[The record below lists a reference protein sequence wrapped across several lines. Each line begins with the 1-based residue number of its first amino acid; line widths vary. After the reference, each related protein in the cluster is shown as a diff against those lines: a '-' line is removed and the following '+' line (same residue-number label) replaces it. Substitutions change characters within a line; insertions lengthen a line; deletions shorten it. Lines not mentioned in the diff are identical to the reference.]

1 MTAFEV
7 VLLLCG
13 IICVAVSF
21 IMGDSQKK
29 STDDKNYDAN
39 LTEEQKE
46 DIRRQVT
53 DIIDEEMQ
61 NASEKTEVSLYKI
74 SNTKILEMNEYADN
88 ILGEINRNHNEAV
101 FLYDMLNDKAKEVK
115 STVKDVNVAKKQVE
129 KIQAEVTSAAANSEE
144 DNAYADRPGDKPQQ
158 KQEPEFRSMTPEI
171 VREIDM
177 PVTSEH
183 DASQENDP
191 YGIVGSDIDDGMD
204 MVSPQ
209 ELMAVSQMI
218 GQDVQQNIHA
228 VSAQDN
234 MFPDNAAHDNAAYD
248 TETHGLNRNDEILSM
263 YESGMDSRQIAKK
276 LNLGI
281 GEVRLVI
288 DLYKSTK

>member
-21 IMGDSQKK
+21 IMGASQKK
-29 STDDKNYDAN
+29 NTDDKDYDAN

-53 DIIDEEMQ
+53 DIIDEEML
-61 NASEKTEVSLYKI
+61 NASEKTEVSLDKI

-115 STVKDVNVAKKQVE
+115 STVKDVNVTKKRVE
-129 KIQAEVTSAAANSEE
+129 KIQAEVTSAAANPED
-144 DNAYADRPGDKPQQ
+144 DNAYADKSGDKSQRRS
-158 KQEPEFRSMTPEI
+158 EHEFRSMTPEI

-177 PVTSEH
+177 PVTSEY
-183 DASQENDP
+183 DDSQENDS
-191 YGIVGSDIDDGMD
+191 YGTGGADINDGMD

-209 ELMAVSQMI
+209 ELMAVSQML
-218 GQDVQQNIHA
+218 GQDMQQNIQT

-234 MFPDNAAHDNAAYD
+234 GMHDNG
-248 TETHGLNRNDEILSM
+248 THGLNRNDEILSM
-263 YESGMDSRQIAKK
+263 YESGMDSRQIAKE

>member
-1 MTAFEV
+1 MTVFEV

-21 IMGDSQKK
+21 IMGDSKK
-29 STDDKNYDAN
+29 KNTDDKDYDAN

-53 DIIDEEMQ
+53 DIIDEEML
-61 NASEKTEVSLYKI
+61 NASEKTEVSLDKI

-115 STVKDVNVAKKQVE
+115 STVKDVNVTKKQVE
-129 KIQAEVTSAAANSEE
+129 KIQAEVTSAAANPEE
-144 DNAYADRPGDKPQQ
+144 DNAYADKSGDKSQRRS
-158 KQEPEFRSMTPEI
+158 EHEFRSMTPEI

-177 PVTSEH
+177 PVTSEY
-183 DASQENDP
+183 DDSQENDS
-191 YGIVGSDIDDGMD
+191 YGTGGADINDGMD

-209 ELMAVSQMI
+209 ELMAVSQML
-218 GQDVQQNIHA
+218 GQDMQQNTQQNIQT

-234 MFPDNAAHDNAAYD
+234 GMHDNG
-248 TETHGLNRNDEILSM
+248 THGLNRNDEILSM
-263 YESGMDSRQIAKK
+263 YESGMDSRQIAKE

>member
-21 IMGDSQKK
+21 IMGDSKK
-29 STDDKNYDAN
+29 KNTDDKDYDAN

-53 DIIDEEMQ
+53 DIIDEEML
-61 NASEKTEVSLYKI
+61 NASEKTEVSLDKI

-115 STVKDVNVAKKQVE
+115 STVKDVNVTKKQVE
-129 KIQAEVTSAAANSEE
+129 KIQAEVTSAAANPEE
-144 DNAYADRPGDKPQQ
+144 DNAYADKSGDKSQHRS
-158 KQEPEFRSMTPEI
+158 EHEFRSMTPEI

-177 PVTSEH
+177 PVTSEY
-183 DASQENDP
+183 DNSQENDS
-191 YGIVGSDIDDGMD
+191 YGTGGADINDGMD

-209 ELMAVSQMI
+209 ELMAVSQML
-218 GQDVQQNIHA
+218 GQDMQQNIQT

-234 MFPDNAAHDNAAYD
+234 GMHDNG
-248 TETHGLNRNDEILSM
+248 THGLNRNDEILSM
-263 YESGMDSRQIAKK
+263 YESGMDSRQIAKE

>member
-1 MTAFEV
+1 MTTFEV

-21 IMGDSQKK
+21 IMGDSKK
-29 STDDKNYDAN
+29 KNTDDKDYDAN

-53 DIIDEEMQ
+53 DIIDEEML
-61 NASEKTEVSLYKI
+61 NASEKTEVSLDKI

-115 STVKDVNVAKKQVE
+115 STVKDVNVTKKQVE
-129 KIQAEVTSAAANSEE
+129 KIQAEVTSAAANPEE
-144 DNAYADRPGDKPQQ
+144 DNAYADKSGDKSQHRS
-158 KQEPEFRSMTPEI
+158 EHEFRSMTPEI

-177 PVTSEH
+177 PVTSEY
-183 DASQENDP
+183 DDSQENDL
-191 YGIVGSDIDDGMD
+191 YGTGGADINDGMD

-209 ELMAVSQMI
+209 ELMAVSQML
-218 GQDVQQNIHA
+218 GQDIQQNIQQNIQT

-234 MFPDNAAHDNAAYD
+234 GMHDNG
-248 TETHGLNRNDEILSM
+248 THGLNRNDEILSM
-263 YESGMDSRQIAKK
+263 YESGMDSRQIAKE

>member
-21 IMGDSQKK
+21 IMGDSKK
-29 STDDKNYDAN
+29 KNTDDKDYDAN

-53 DIIDEEMQ
+53 DIIDEEML
-61 NASEKTEVSLYKI
+61 NASEKTEVSLDKI

-115 STVKDVNVAKKQVE
+115 STVKDVNVTKKQVE
-129 KIQAEVTSAAANSEE
+129 KIQAEVTSAAANPEE
-144 DNAYADRPGDKPQQ
+144 DNAYADKSGDKSQRRS
-158 KQEPEFRSMTPEI
+158 EHEFRSMTPEI

-177 PVTSEH
+177 PVTSEY
-183 DASQENDP
+183 DDSQENDS
-191 YGIVGSDIDDGMD
+191 YGTGGADINDGMD

-209 ELMAVSQMI
+209 ELMAVSQML
-218 GQDVQQNIHA
+218 GQDMQQNIQQDIQT

-234 MFPDNAAHDNAAYD
+234 GMHDNG
-248 TETHGLNRNDEILSM
+248 THGLNRNDEILSM
-263 YESGMDSRQIAKK
+263 YESGMDSRQIAKE

>member
-29 STDDKNYDAN
+29 NKDDKDYDAN

-53 DIIDEEMQ
+53 DIIDEEML
-61 NASEKTEVSLYKI
+61 NASEKTEVSLDKI

-115 STVKDVNVAKKQVE
+115 STVKDVNVTKKQVE
-129 KIQAEVTSAAANSEE
+129 KIQAEVTSAAANPEE
-144 DNAYADRPGDKPQQ
+144 DNAYADKSGDKSQHRS
-158 KQEPEFRSMTPEI
+158 EHEFRSMTPEI
-171 VREIDM
+171 VREIDL

-183 DASQENDP
+183 DDSQENDL
-191 YGIVGSDIDDGMD
+191 YGTGGADINDGMD

-209 ELMAVSQMI
+209 ELMAVSQML
-218 GQDVQQNIHA
+218 GQDIQQNIQQNIQT

-234 MFPDNAAHDNAAYD
+234 GMHDNG
-248 TETHGLNRNDEILSM
+248 THGLNRNDEILSM
-263 YESGMDSRQIAKK
+263 YESGMDSRQIAKE

>member
-21 IMGDSQKK
+21 IMGDSKK
-29 STDDKNYDAN
+29 KNKDDKDYDAN

-53 DIIDEEMQ
+53 DIIDEEML
-61 NASEKTEVSLYKI
+61 NASEKTEVSLDKI

-115 STVKDVNVAKKQVE
+115 STVKDVNVTKKQVE
-129 KIQAEVTSAAANSEE
+129 KIQAEVTSAAANPEE
-144 DNAYADRPGDKPQQ
+144 DNAYADKSGDKSQRRS
-158 KQEPEFRSMTPEI
+158 EHEFRSMTPEI
-171 VREIDM
+171 VREIGM
-177 PVTSEH
+177 PVTSEY
-183 DASQENDP
+183 DDSQENDS
-191 YGIVGSDIDDGMD
+191 YGTGGADINDGMD

-209 ELMAVSQMI
+209 ELMAVSQML
-218 GQDVQQNIHA
+218 GQDMQQNIQQNIQT

-234 MFPDNAAHDNAAYD
+234 GMHDNG
-248 TETHGLNRNDEILSM
+248 THGLNRNDEILSM
-263 YESGMDSRQIAKK
+263 YESGMDSRQIAKE

>member
-29 STDDKNYDAN
+29 NKDDKDYDAN

-53 DIIDEEMQ
+53 DIIDEEML
-61 NASEKTEVSLYKI
+61 NASEKTEVSLDKI

-115 STVKDVNVAKKQVE
+115 STVKDVNVTKKQVE
-129 KIQAEVTSAAANSEE
+129 KIQAEVTSAAANPEE
-144 DNAYADRPGDKPQQ
+144 DNAYADKSGDKSQHRS
-158 KQEPEFRSMTPEI
+158 EHEFRSMTPEI

-183 DASQENDP
+183 DDSQENDL
-191 YGIVGSDIDDGMD
+191 YGTGGADINDGMD

-209 ELMAVSQMI
+209 ELMAVSQML
-218 GQDVQQNIHA
+218 GQDMQQNIQQNIQT

-234 MFPDNAAHDNAAYD
+234 GMHDNG
-248 TETHGLNRNDEILSM
+248 THGLNRNDEILSM
-263 YESGMDSRQIAKK
+263 YESGMDSRQIAKE

>member
-21 IMGDSQKK
+21 IMGDSKK
-29 STDDKNYDAN
+29 KNKDDKDYDAN

-53 DIIDEEMQ
+53 DIIDEEML
-61 NASEKTEVSLYKI
+61 NASEKTEVSLDKI

-115 STVKDVNVAKKQVE
+115 STVKDVNVTKKQVE
-129 KIQAEVTSAAANSEE
+129 KIQAEVTSAAVNPEE
-144 DNAYADRPGDKPQQ
+144 DNAYADKSGDKSQHRS
-158 KQEPEFRSMTPEI
+158 EHEFRSMTPEI

-177 PVTSEH
+177 PVTSEY
-183 DASQENDP
+183 DDSQENDL
-191 YGIVGSDIDDGMD
+191 YGTGGADINDGMD

-209 ELMAVSQMI
+209 ELMAVSQML
-218 GQDVQQNIHA
+218 GQDIQQNIQQNIQT

-234 MFPDNAAHDNAAYD
+234 GMHDNG
-248 TETHGLNRNDEILSM
+248 THGLNRNDEILSM
-263 YESGMDSRQIAKK
+263 YESGMDSRQIAKE

>member
-21 IMGDSQKK
+21 IMGDSQEKN
-29 STDDKNYDAN
+29 TDDKDYDAN

-53 DIIDEEMQ
+53 DIIDEEML
-61 NASEKTEVSLYKI
+61 NASEKTEVSLDKI

-115 STVKDVNVAKKQVE
+115 STVKDVNVTKKQVE
-129 KIQAEVTSAAANSEE
+129 KIQAEVTSAAANPED
-144 DNAYADRPGDKPQQ
+144 DNAYADKSGDKSQRRS
-158 KQEPEFRSMTPEI
+158 EHEFRSMTPEI

-177 PVTSEH
+177 PVTSEY
-183 DASQENDP
+183 DDSQENDS
-191 YGIVGSDIDDGMD
+191 YGTGGADINDGMD

-209 ELMAVSQMI
+209 ELMAVSQML
-218 GQDVQQNIHA
+218 GQDIQQNIQQNIQT

-234 MFPDNAAHDNAAYD
+234 GMHDNG
-248 TETHGLNRNDEILSM
+248 THGLNRNDEILSM
-263 YESGMDSRQIAKK
+263 YESGMDSRQIAKE

>member
-13 IICVAVSF
+13 IICVTVSF
-21 IMGDSQKK
+21 IMGDYKEK
-29 STDDKNYDAN
+29 NTDDKDYDAN

-53 DIIDEEMQ
+53 DIIDEEML
-61 NASEKTEVSLYKI
+61 NASEKTEVSLDKI

-115 STVKDVNVAKKQVE
+115 STVKDVNVTKKQVE
-129 KIQAEVTSAAANSEE
+129 KIQAEVTSAAANPEE
-144 DNAYADRPGDKPQQ
+144 DNAYADKSGDKSQHRS
-158 KQEPEFRSMTPEI
+158 EHEFRSMTPEI

-177 PVTSEH
+177 PVTSEY
-183 DASQENDP
+183 DDSQENDL
-191 YGIVGSDIDDGMD
+191 YGTGGADINDGMD

-209 ELMAVSQMI
+209 ELMAVSQML
-218 GQDVQQNIHA
+218 GQDIQQNIQQNIQT

-234 MFPDNAAHDNAAYD
+234 GMHDNG
-248 TETHGLNRNDEILSM
+248 THGLNRNDEILSM
-263 YESGMDSRQIAKK
+263 YESGMDSRQIAKE

>member
-29 STDDKNYDAN
+29 NTDDKDYDAN

-53 DIIDEEMQ
+53 DIIDEEML
-61 NASEKTEVSLYKI
+61 NASEKTEVSLDKI

-115 STVKDVNVAKKQVE
+115 STVKDVNVTKKQVE
-129 KIQAEVTSAAANSEE
+129 KIQAEVTSAAANPED
-144 DNAYADRPGDKPQQ
+144 DNAYADKSGDKSQRRS
-158 KQEPEFRSMTPEI
+158 EHEFRSMTPEI

-177 PVTSEH
+177 PVTSEY
-183 DASQENDP
+183 DDSQENDS
-191 YGIVGSDIDDGMD
+191 YGTGGADINDGMD

-209 ELMAVSQMI
+209 ELMAVSQML
-218 GQDVQQNIHA
+218 GQDMQQNIQT

-234 MFPDNAAHDNAAYD
+234 GMHDNG
-248 TETHGLNRNDEILSM
+248 THGLNRNDEILSM
-263 YESGMDSRQIAKK
+263 YESGMDSRQIAKE

>member
-21 IMGDSQKK
+21 IMGDSKK
-29 STDDKNYDAN
+29 KNTDDKDYDAN

-53 DIIDEEMQ
+53 DIIDEEML
-61 NASEKTEVSLYKI
+61 NASEKTEVSLDKI

-115 STVKDVNVAKKQVE
+115 STVKDVNVTKKQVE
-129 KIQAEVTSAAANSEE
+129 KIQAEVTSAAANPED
-144 DNAYADRPGDKPQQ
+144 DNAYADKSGDKSQRRS
-158 KQEPEFRSMTPEI
+158 EHEFRSMTPEI

-177 PVTSEH
+177 HVTSEY
-183 DASQENDP
+183 DDSQENDS
-191 YGIVGSDIDDGMD
+191 YGTGGADINDGMD

-209 ELMAVSQMI
+209 ELMAVSQML
-218 GQDVQQNIHA
+218 GQDMQQNIQQNIQT

-234 MFPDNAAHDNAAYD
+234 GMHDNG
-248 TETHGLNRNDEILSM
+248 THGLNRNDEILSM
-263 YESGMDSRQIAKK
+263 YESGMDSRQIAKE

>member
-29 STDDKNYDAN
+29 NTDDKDYDAN

-53 DIIDEEMQ
+53 DIIDEEML
-61 NASEKTEVSLYKI
+61 NASEKTEVSLDKI

-115 STVKDVNVAKKQVE
+115 STVKDVNVTKKQVE
-129 KIQAEVTSAAANSEE
+129 KIQAEVTSAAANPEE
-144 DNAYADRPGDKPQQ
+144 DNAYADKSGDKSQRRS
-158 KQEPEFRSMTPEI
+158 EHEFRSMTPEI

-177 PVTSEH
+177 PVTSEY
-183 DASQENDP
+183 DDSQENDS
-191 YGIVGSDIDDGMD
+191 YGTGGADINDGMD

-209 ELMAVSQMI
+209 ELMAVSQML
-218 GQDVQQNIHA
+218 GQDMQQNIQT

-234 MFPDNAAHDNAAYD
+234 GMHDNG
-248 TETHGLNRNDEILSM
+248 THGLNRNDEILSM
-263 YESGMDSRQIAKK
+263 YESGMDSRQIAKE

>member
-29 STDDKNYDAN
+29 NTDDKDYDAN

-53 DIIDEEMQ
+53 DIIDEEML
-61 NASEKTEVSLYKI
+61 NASEKTEVSLDKI

-115 STVKDVNVAKKQVE
+115 STVKDVNVTKKQVE
-129 KIQAEVTSAAANSEE
+129 KIQAEVTSAAANPEE
-144 DNAYADRPGDKPQQ
+144 DNAYADKSGDKSQRRS
-158 KQEPEFRSMTPEI
+158 EHEFRSMTPEI

-177 PVTSEH
+177 PVTSEY
-183 DASQENDP
+183 DDSQENDS
-191 YGIVGSDIDDGMD
+191 YGTGGADINDGMD

-209 ELMAVSQMI
+209 ELMAVSQML
-218 GQDVQQNIHA
+218 GQDIQQNIQT
-228 VSAQDN
+228 VSTQDN
-234 MFPDNAAHDNAAYD
+234 GMHDNG
-248 TETHGLNRNDEILSM
+248 THGLNRNDEILSM
-263 YESGMDSRQIAKK
+263 YESGMDSRQIAKE

>member
-29 STDDKNYDAN
+29 NTDDKDYDAN

-53 DIIDEEMQ
+53 DIIDEEML
-61 NASEKTEVSLYKI
+61 NASEKTEVSLDKI

-115 STVKDVNVAKKQVE
+115 STVKDVNVTKKQVE
-129 KIQAEVTSAAANSEE
+129 KIQAEVTSAAANPED
-144 DNAYADRPGDKPQQ
+144 DNAYADKSGDKSQRRS
-158 KQEPEFRSMTPEI
+158 EHEFRSMTPEI

-177 PVTSEH
+177 PVTSKY
-183 DASQENDP
+183 DDSQENDS
-191 YGIVGSDIDDGMD
+191 YGTGGADINDGMD

-209 ELMAVSQMI
+209 ELMAVSQML
-218 GQDVQQNIHA
+218 GQDMQQNIQT

-234 MFPDNAAHDNAAYD
+234 GMHDNG
-248 TETHGLNRNDEILSM
+248 THGLNRNDEILSM
-263 YESGMDSRQIAKK
+263 YESGMDSRQIAKE

>member
-21 IMGDSQKK
+21 IMGDSKEK
-29 STDDKNYDAN
+29 NTDDKDYDAN

-53 DIIDEEMQ
+53 DIIDEEML
-61 NASEKTEVSLYKI
+61 NASEKTEVSLDKI

-115 STVKDVNVAKKQVE
+115 STVKDVNVTKKQVE
-129 KIQAEVTSAAANSEE
+129 KIQAEVTSAAANPEE
-144 DNAYADRPGDKPQQ
+144 DNAYADKLGDKSQRRS
-158 KQEPEFRSMTPEI
+158 EHEFRSMTPEI

-177 PVTSEH
+177 PVTSEY
-183 DASQENDP
+183 DDSQENDS
-191 YGIVGSDIDDGMD
+191 YGTGGADINDGMD

-209 ELMAVSQMI
+209 ELMAVSQML
-218 GQDVQQNIHA
+218 GQDMQQNIQQNIQT

-234 MFPDNAAHDNAAYD
+234 GMHDNG
-248 TETHGLNRNDEILSM
+248 THGLNRNDEILSM
-263 YESGMDSRQIAKK
+263 YESGMDSRQIAKE

>member
-21 IMGDSQKK
+21 IMGDSKK
-29 STDDKNYDAN
+29 KNTDDKDYDAN

-53 DIIDEEMQ
+53 DIIDEEML
-61 NASEKTEVSLYKI
+61 NASEKTEVSLDKI

-115 STVKDVNVAKKQVE
+115 STVKDVNVTKKQVE
-129 KIQAEVTSAAANSEE
+129 KIQAEVTSAAANPEE
-144 DNAYADRPGDKPQQ
+144 DNAYADKSGDKSQRRS
-158 KQEPEFRSMTPEI
+158 EHEFRSMTPEI

-177 PVTSEH
+177 PVTSEY
-183 DASQENDP
+183 DDSQENDS
-191 YGIVGSDIDDGMD
+191 YGTGGADINDGMD

-209 ELMAVSQMI
+209 ELMAVSQML
-218 GQDVQQNIHA
+218 GQDIQQNIQQNIQT
-228 VSAQDN
+228 VSTQDN
-234 MFPDNAAHDNAAYD
+234 GMHDNG
-248 TETHGLNRNDEILSM
+248 THGLNRNDEILSM
-263 YESGMDSRQIAKK
+263 YESGMDSRQIAKE

-281 GEVRLVI
+281 GEVRLVT

>member
-21 IMGDSQKK
+21 IMGDSKK
-29 STDDKNYDAN
+29 KNTDDKDYDAN

-53 DIIDEEMQ
+53 DIIDEEML
-61 NASEKTEVSLYKI
+61 NASEKTEVSLDKI

-115 STVKDVNVAKKQVE
+115 STVKDVNVTKKQVE
-129 KIQAEVTSAAANSEE
+129 KIQAEVTSAAANPEE
-144 DNAYADRPGDKPQQ
+144 DNAYADKSGDKSQHRS
-158 KQEPEFRSMTPEI
+158 EHEFRSMTPQI

-177 PVTSEH
+177 PVTSEY
-183 DASQENDP
+183 DDSQENDL
-191 YGIVGSDIDDGMD
+191 YGTGGADINDGMD

-209 ELMAVSQMI
+209 ELMAVSQML
-218 GQDVQQNIHA
+218 GQDMQQNIQQNIQT

-234 MFPDNAAHDNAAYD
+234 GMHDNG
-248 TETHGLNRNDEILSM
+248 THGLNRNDEILSM
-263 YESGMDSRQIAKK
+263 YESGMDSRQIAKE

>member
-21 IMGDSQKK
+21 IMGDSKEK
-29 STDDKNYDAN
+29 NTDDKDYDAN

-53 DIIDEEMQ
+53 DIIDEEML
-61 NASEKTEVSLYKI
+61 NASEKTEVSLDKI

-115 STVKDVNVAKKQVE
+115 STVKDVNVTKKQVE
-129 KIQAEVTSAAANSEE
+129 KIQAEVTSAAANPEE
-144 DNAYADRPGDKPQQ
+144 DNAYADKSGDKSQRRS
-158 KQEPEFRSMTPEI
+158 EHEFRSMTPEI

-177 PVTSEH
+177 PVTSEY
-183 DASQENDP
+183 DDSQENDS
-191 YGIVGSDIDDGMD
+191 YGTGGADINDGMD

-209 ELMAVSQMI
+209 ELMAVSQML
-218 GQDVQQNIHA
+218 GQDMQQNIQQNIQT

-234 MFPDNAAHDNAAYD
+234 GMHDNG
-248 TETHGLNRNDEILSM
+248 THGLNRNDEILSM
-263 YESGMDSRQIAKK
+263 YESGMDSRQIAKE

>member
-29 STDDKNYDAN
+29 NTDDKDYDAN

-53 DIIDEEMQ
+53 DIIDEEML
-61 NASEKTEVSLYKI
+61 NASEKTEVSLDKI

-115 STVKDVNVAKKQVE
+115 STVKDVNVTKKQVE
-129 KIQAEVTSAAANSEE
+129 KIQAEVTSAAANPED
-144 DNAYADRPGDKPQQ
+144 DNAYADKSGDKSQRRS
-158 KQEPEFRSMTPEI
+158 EHEFRSMTPEI

-177 PVTSEH
+177 PVTSEY
-183 DASQENDP
+183 DDSQENDL
-191 YGIVGSDIDDGMD
+191 YGTGGADINDGMD

-209 ELMAVSQMI
+209 ELMAVSQML
-218 GQDVQQNIHA
+218 GQDIQQNIQQNIQT

-234 MFPDNAAHDNAAYD
+234 GMHDNG
-248 TETHGLNRNDEILSM
+248 THGLNRNDEILSM
-263 YESGMDSRQIAKK
+263 YESGMDSRQIAKE

>member
-21 IMGDSQKK
+21 IMGDSKEK
-29 STDDKNYDAN
+29 NTDDKDYDAN

-53 DIIDEEMQ
+53 DIIDEEML
-61 NASEKTEVSLYKI
+61 NASEKTEVSLDKI

-115 STVKDVNVAKKQVE
+115 STVKDVNVTKKQVE
-129 KIQAEVTSAAANSEE
+129 KIQAEVTSAAANPEE
-144 DNAYADRPGDKPQQ
+144 DNAYADKSGDKSQRRS
-158 KQEPEFRSMTPEI
+158 EHEFRSMTPEI

-177 PVTSEH
+177 PVTSEY
-183 DASQENDP
+183 DDSQENDS
-191 YGIVGSDIDDGMD
+191 YGTGGADINDGMD

-209 ELMAVSQMI
+209 ELMASRIM
-218 GQDVQQNIHA
+218 QD
-228 VSAQDN
+228 SK
-234 MFPDNAAHDNAAYD
+234 
-248 TETHGLNRNDEILSM
+248 S
-263 YESGMDSRQIAKK
+263 SGNNQHRP
-276 LNLGI
+276 
-281 GEVRLVI
+281 
-288 DLYKSTK
+288 

>member
-21 IMGDSQKK
+21 IMGDFKK
-29 STDDKNYDAN
+29 KNTDDKDYDAN

-53 DIIDEEMQ
+53 DIIDEEML
-61 NASEKTEVSLYKI
+61 NASEKTEVSLDKI

-115 STVKDVNVAKKQVE
+115 STVKDVNVTKKQVE
-129 KIQAEVTSAAANSEE
+129 KIQAEVTSAAANPEE
-144 DNAYADRPGDKPQQ
+144 DNAYADKSGDKSQHRS
-158 KQEPEFRSMTPEI
+158 EHEFRSMTPEI

-177 PVTSEH
+177 PVTSEY
-183 DASQENDP
+183 DDSQENDS
-191 YGIVGSDIDDGMD
+191 YGTGGADINDGMD

-209 ELMAVSQMI
+209 ELMAVSQML
-218 GQDVQQNIHA
+218 GQDMQQNIQQNIQT

-234 MFPDNAAHDNAAYD
+234 GMHDNG
-248 TETHGLNRNDEILSM
+248 THGLNRNDEILSM
-263 YESGMDSRQIAKK
+263 YESGMDSRQIAKE

>member
-21 IMGDSQKK
+21 IMGESQKK
-29 STDDKNYDAN
+29 NTDDKNYDAN

-61 NASEKTEVSLYKI
+61 NASEKTEVSLDKI

-115 STVKDVNVAKKQVE
+115 STVKDVNVTKKQVE
-129 KIQAEVTSAAANSEE
+129 KIQAEVTSAAANPEE
-144 DNAYADRPGDKPQQ
+144 DNAYADKSGDKSQHRS
-158 KQEPEFRSMTPEI
+158 EHEFRSMTPEI

-177 PVTSEH
+177 PVTSEY
-183 DASQENDP
+183 DDSQEDDS
-191 YGIVGSDIDDGMD
+191 YGTGGADINDGMD

-209 ELMAVSQMI
+209 ELMAVSQML
-218 GQDVQQNIHA
+218 GQDMQQNIQT

-234 MFPDNAAHDNAAYD
+234 GMHDNG
-248 TETHGLNRNDEILSM
+248 THGPNRNDEILSM
-263 YESGMDSRQIAKK
+263 YESGMDSRQIAKE

>member
-21 IMGDSQKK
+21 IMGDSKEK
-29 STDDKNYDAN
+29 NTDDKDYDAN

-53 DIIDEEMQ
+53 DIIDEEML
-61 NASEKTEVSLYKI
+61 NASEKTEVSLDKI

-115 STVKDVNVAKKQVE
+115 STVKDVNVTKKQVE
-129 KIQAEVTSAAANSEE
+129 KIQAEVTSAAANPEE
-144 DNAYADRPGDKPQQ
+144 DNAYADKSGDKSQRRS
-158 KQEPEFRSMTPEI
+158 EHEFRSMTPEI

-177 PVTSEH
+177 PVTSEY
-183 DASQENDP
+183 DDSQENDS
-191 YGIVGSDIDDGMD
+191 YGTGGADINDGMD

-209 ELMAVSQMI
+209 ELMAVSQML
-218 GQDVQQNIHA
+218 GQDMQQNIQQNIQT

-234 MFPDNAAHDNAAYD
+234 GMHDNG
-248 TETHGLNRNDEILSM
+248 THGLNRNDEILSM
-263 YESGMDSRQIAKK
+263 YESGMDSRQIAKEF
-276 LNLGI
+276 NLGI

>member
-21 IMGDSQKK
+21 IMGDFKK
-29 STDDKNYDAN
+29 KNTDDKDYDAN

-53 DIIDEEMQ
+53 DIIDEEML
-61 NASEKTEVSLYKI
+61 NASEKTEVSLDKI

-115 STVKDVNVAKKQVE
+115 STVKDVNVTKKQVE
-129 KIQAEVTSAAANSEE
+129 KIQAEVTSAAANPEE
-144 DNAYADRPGDKPQQ
+144 DNAYADKSGDKSQRRS
-158 KQEPEFRSMTPEI
+158 EHEFRSMTPEI

-177 PVTSEH
+177 PVTSEY
-183 DASQENDP
+183 DDSQENDL
-191 YGIVGSDIDDGMD
+191 YGTGGADINDGMD

-209 ELMAVSQMI
+209 ELMAVSQVL
-218 GQDVQQNIHA
+218 GQDIQQNIQT

-234 MFPDNAAHDNAAYD
+234 GMHDNG
-248 TETHGLNRNDEILSM
+248 THGLNRNDEILSM
-263 YESGMDSRQIAKK
+263 YESGMDSRQIAKE

>member
-21 IMGDSQKK
+21 IMGDSKK
-29 STDDKNYDAN
+29 KNKDDKDYDAN

-53 DIIDEEMQ
+53 DIIDEEML
-61 NASEKTEVSLYKI
+61 NASEKTEVSLDKI

-115 STVKDVNVAKKQVE
+115 STVKDVNVTKKQVE
-129 KIQAEVTSAAANSEE
+129 KIQAEVTSAAANPEE
-144 DNAYADRPGDKPQQ
+144 DNAYADKSGDKSQHRS
-158 KQEPEFRSMTPEI
+158 EHEFRSMTPEI

-177 PVTSEH
+177 PVTSEY
-183 DASQENDP
+183 DDSQENDS
-191 YGIVGSDIDDGMD
+191 YGTSGADINDGMD

-209 ELMAVSQMI
+209 ELMAVSQML
-218 GQDVQQNIHA
+218 GQDIQQNIQQNIQT

-234 MFPDNAAHDNAAYD
+234 GMHDNG
-248 TETHGLNRNDEILSM
+248 THGLNRNDEILSM
-263 YESGMDSRQIAKK
+263 YESGMDSRQIAKE

>member
-21 IMGDSQKK
+21 IMGDSKK
-29 STDDKNYDAN
+29 KNTDDKDYDAN

-53 DIIDEEMQ
+53 DIIDEEML
-61 NASEKTEVSLYKI
+61 NASEKTEVSLDKI

-115 STVKDVNVAKKQVE
+115 STVKDVNVTKKQVE
-129 KIQAEVTSAAANSEE
+129 KIQAEVTSAAANPEE
-144 DNAYADRPGDKPQQ
+144 DNAYADKSGDKSQRRS
-158 KQEPEFRSMTPEI
+158 EHEFRSMTPEI

-177 PVTSEH
+177 PVTSEY
-183 DASQENDP
+183 DDSQENDS
-191 YGIVGSDIDDGMD
+191 YGTGGADINDGMD

-209 ELMAVSQMI
+209 ELMAVSQML
-218 GQDVQQNIHA
+218 GQDIQQNIQQNIQT
-228 VSAQDN
+228 VSTQDN
-234 MFPDNAAHDNAAYD
+234 GMHDNG
-248 TETHGLNRNDEILSM
+248 THGLNRNDEILSM
-263 YESGMDSRQIAKK
+263 YESGMDSRQIAKE

>member
-21 IMGDSQKK
+21 IMGDSKK
-29 STDDKNYDAN
+29 KNKDDKDYDAN

-53 DIIDEEMQ
+53 DIIDEEML
-61 NASEKTEVSLYKI
+61 NASEKTEVSLDKI

-115 STVKDVNVAKKQVE
+115 STVKDVNVTKKQVE
-129 KIQAEVTSAAANSEE
+129 KIQAEVTSAAANPEE
-144 DNAYADRPGDKPQQ
+144 DNAYADKSGDKSQHRS
-158 KQEPEFRSMTPEI
+158 EHEFRSMTLEI

-177 PVTSEH
+177 PVTSEY
-183 DASQENDP
+183 DDSQENDL
-191 YGIVGSDIDDGMD
+191 YGTGGADINDGMD

-209 ELMAVSQMI
+209 ELMAVSQML
-218 GQDVQQNIHA
+218 GQDIQQNIQQNIQT

-234 MFPDNAAHDNAAYD
+234 GMHDNG
-248 TETHGLNRNDEILSM
+248 THGLNRNDEILSM
-263 YESGMDSRQIAKK
+263 YESGMDSRQIAKE

>member
-1 MTAFEV
+1 VTAFEV

-21 IMGDSQKK
+21 IMGDSKK
-29 STDDKNYDAN
+29 KNTDDKDYDAN

-53 DIIDEEMQ
+53 DIIDEEML
-61 NASEKTEVSLYKI
+61 NASEKTEVSLDKI

-115 STVKDVNVAKKQVE
+115 STVKDVNVTKKQVE
-129 KIQAEVTSAAANSEE
+129 KIQAEVTSAAANPED
-144 DNAYADRPGDKPQQ
+144 DNAYADKSGDKSQRRS
-158 KQEPEFRSMTPEI
+158 EHEFRSMTPEI

-177 PVTSEH
+177 PVTSEY
-183 DASQENDP
+183 DDSQENDS
-191 YGIVGSDIDDGMD
+191 YGTGGADINDGMD

-209 ELMAVSQMI
+209 ELMAVSQML
-218 GQDVQQNIHA
+218 GQDMQQNIQQNIQT

-234 MFPDNAAHDNAAYD
+234 GMHDNG
-248 TETHGLNRNDEILSM
+248 THGLNRNDEILSM
-263 YESGMDSRQIAKK
+263 YESGMDSRQIAKE

>member
-1 MTAFEV
+1 VTAFEV

-13 IICVAVSF
+13 IICVTVSF
-21 IMGDSQKK
+21 IMGDSKEK
-29 STDDKNYDAN
+29 NTDDKDYDAN

-53 DIIDEEMQ
+53 DIIDEEML
-61 NASEKTEVSLYKI
+61 NASEKTEVSLDKI

-115 STVKDVNVAKKQVE
+115 STVKDVNVTKKQVE
-129 KIQAEVTSAAANSEE
+129 KIQAEVTSAAANPEE
-144 DNAYADRPGDKPQQ
+144 DNAYADKSGDKSQHRS
-158 KQEPEFRSMTPEI
+158 EHEFRSMTPEI

-177 PVTSEH
+177 PVTSEY
-183 DASQENDP
+183 DDSQENDL
-191 YGIVGSDIDDGMD
+191 YGTGGADINDGMD

-209 ELMAVSQMI
+209 ELMAVSQML
-218 GQDVQQNIHA
+218 GQDIQQNIQQNIQT

-234 MFPDNAAHDNAAYD
+234 GMHDNG
-248 TETHGLNRNDEILSM
+248 THGLNRNDEILSM
-263 YESGMDSRQIAKK
+263 YESGMDSRQIAKE

>member
-29 STDDKNYDAN
+29 NTDDKDYDAN

-53 DIIDEEMQ
+53 DIIDEEML
-61 NASEKTEVSLYKI
+61 NASEKTEVSLDKI

-115 STVKDVNVAKKQVE
+115 STVKDVNVTKKQVE
-129 KIQAEVTSAAANSEE
+129 KIQAEVTSAAANPEE
-144 DNAYADRPGDKPQQ
+144 DNAYADKSGDKSQRRS
-158 KQEPEFRSMTPEI
+158 EHEFRSMTPEI

-177 PVTSEH
+177 PVTSEY
-183 DASQENDP
+183 DDSQENDS
-191 YGIVGSDIDDGMD
+191 YGTGGADINDGMD

-209 ELMAVSQMI
+209 ELMAVSQML
-218 GQDVQQNIHA
+218 GQDMQQNIQQNIQT

-234 MFPDNAAHDNAAYD
+234 GMHDNG
-248 TETHGLNRNDEILSM
+248 THGLNRNDEILSM
-263 YESGMDSRQIAKK
+263 YESGMDSRQIAKE

>member
-21 IMGDSQKK
+21 IMGDSKK
-29 STDDKNYDAN
+29 KNTDDKDYDAN

-53 DIIDEEMQ
+53 DIIDEEML
-61 NASEKTEVSLYKI
+61 NASEKTEVSLDKI

-88 ILGEINRNHNEAV
+88 IRGEINRNHNEAV

-115 STVKDVNVAKKQVE
+115 STVKDVNVTKKQVE
-129 KIQAEVTSAAANSEE
+129 KIQAEVTSAAANPED
-144 DNAYADRPGDKPQQ
+144 DNAYADKSGDKSQRRS
-158 KQEPEFRSMTPEI
+158 EHEFRSMTPEI

-177 PVTSEH
+177 PVTSEY
-183 DASQENDP
+183 DDSQENDS
-191 YGIVGSDIDDGMD
+191 YGTGGADINDGMD

-209 ELMAVSQMI
+209 ELMAVSQML
-218 GQDVQQNIHA
+218 GQDMQQNIQQNIQT

-234 MFPDNAAHDNAAYD
+234 GMHDNG
-248 TETHGLNRNDEILSM
+248 THGLNRNDEILSM
-263 YESGMDSRQIAKK
+263 YESGMDSRQIAKE

>member
-21 IMGDSQKK
+21 IMGDSKK
-29 STDDKNYDAN
+29 ENTDDEDYGAK

-53 DIIDEEMQ
+53 DIIDEEML
-61 NASEKTEVSLYKI
+61 NASEKTEVSLDKI

-115 STVKDVNVAKKQVE
+115 STVKDVNVTKKQVE
-129 KIQAEVTSAAANSEE
+129 KIQAEVTSAAANPEE
-144 DNAYADRPGDKPQQ
+144 DNAYADKSGDKSQRRS
-158 KQEPEFRSMTPEI
+158 EHEFRSMTPEI
-171 VREIDM
+171 VREIGM
-177 PVTSEH
+177 PVTSEY
-183 DASQENDP
+183 DDSQENDS
-191 YGIVGSDIDDGMD
+191 YGTGGADINDGMD

-209 ELMAVSQMI
+209 ELMAVSQML
-218 GQDVQQNIHA
+218 GQDMQQNIQQNIQT

-234 MFPDNAAHDNAAYD
+234 GMHDNG
-248 TETHGLNRNDEILSM
+248 THGLNRNDEILSM
-263 YESGMDSRQIAKK
+263 YESGMDSRQIAKE

>member
-21 IMGDSQKK
+21 IMGDSKK
-29 STDDKNYDAN
+29 KNTDDKDYDAN

-53 DIIDEEMQ
+53 DIIDEEML
-61 NASEKTEVSLYKI
+61 NASEKTEVSLDKI

-115 STVKDVNVAKKQVE
+115 STVKDVNVTKKQVE
-129 KIQAEVTSAAANSEE
+129 KIQAEVTSVAANPEE
-144 DNAYADRPGDKPQQ
+144 DNAYADKSGDKSQRRS
-158 KQEPEFRSMTPEI
+158 EHEFRSMTPEI

-177 PVTSEH
+177 PVTSEY
-183 DASQENDP
+183 DDSQENDS
-191 YGIVGSDIDDGMD
+191 YGTGGADINDGMD

-209 ELMAVSQMI
+209 ELMAVSQML
-218 GQDVQQNIHA
+218 GQDMQQNIQT

-234 MFPDNAAHDNAAYD
+234 GMHDNG
-248 TETHGLNRNDEILSM
+248 THGLNRNDEILSM
-263 YESGMDSRQIAKK
+263 YESGMDSRQIAKE

>member
-1 MTAFEV
+1 VTAFEV

-21 IMGDSQKK
+21 IMGDSKK
-29 STDDKNYDAN
+29 KNTDDKDYDAN

-53 DIIDEEMQ
+53 DIIDEEML
-61 NASEKTEVSLYKI
+61 NASEKTEVSLDKI

-115 STVKDVNVAKKQVE
+115 STVKDVNVTKKQVE
-129 KIQAEVTSAAANSEE
+129 KIQAEVTSAAANPEE
-144 DNAYADRPGDKPQQ
+144 DNAYADKSGDKSQRRS
-158 KQEPEFRSMTPEI
+158 EHEFRSMTPEI
-171 VREIDM
+171 VREIGM
-177 PVTSEH
+177 PVTSEY
-183 DASQENDP
+183 DDSQENDS
-191 YGIVGSDIDDGMD
+191 YGTGGADINDGMD

-209 ELMAVSQMI
+209 ELMAVSQML
-218 GQDVQQNIHA
+218 GQDMQQNIQQNIQT

-234 MFPDNAAHDNAAYD
+234 GMHDNG
-248 TETHGLNRNDEILSM
+248 THGLNRNDEILSM
-263 YESGMDSRQIAKK
+263 YESGMDSRQIAKE

>member
-21 IMGDSQKK
+21 IMGDSKK
-29 STDDKNYDAN
+29 KNTDDKDYDAN

-53 DIIDEEMQ
+53 DIIDEEML
-61 NASEKTEVSLYKI
+61 NASEKTEVSRDKI

-115 STVKDVNVAKKQVE
+115 STVKDVNVTKKQVE
-129 KIQAEVTSAAANSEE
+129 KIQAEVTSAAANPEE
-144 DNAYADRPGDKPQQ
+144 DNAYADKSGDKSQRRS
-158 KQEPEFRSMTPEI
+158 EHEFRSMTPEI
-171 VREIDM
+171 VREIGM
-177 PVTSEH
+177 PVTSEY
-183 DASQENDP
+183 DDSQENDS
-191 YGIVGSDIDDGMD
+191 YGTGGADINDGMD

-209 ELMAVSQMI
+209 ELMAVSQML
-218 GQDVQQNIHA
+218 GQDMQQNIQQNIQT

-234 MFPDNAAHDNAAYD
+234 GMHDNG
-248 TETHGLNRNDEILSM
+248 THGLNRNDEILSM
-263 YESGMDSRQIAKK
+263 YESGMDSRQIAKE

>member
-13 IICVAVSF
+13 IICVTVSF
-21 IMGDSQKK
+21 IMGDSKK
-29 STDDKNYDAN
+29 KNTDDKDYDAN

-53 DIIDEEMQ
+53 DIIDEEML
-61 NASEKTEVSLYKI
+61 NASEKTEVSLDKI

-88 ILGEINRNHNEAV
+88 ILGEINRNHNEAI

-115 STVKDVNVAKKQVE
+115 STVKDVNVTKKQVE
-129 KIQAEVTSAAANSEE
+129 KIQAEVTSAAANPEE
-144 DNAYADRPGDKPQQ
+144 DNAYADKSGDKSQHRS
-158 KQEPEFRSMTPEI
+158 EHEFRSMTPEI

-177 PVTSEH
+177 PVTSEY
-183 DASQENDP
+183 DDSQENDL
-191 YGIVGSDIDDGMD
+191 YGTGGADINDGMD

-209 ELMAVSQMI
+209 ELMAVSQML
-218 GQDVQQNIHA
+218 GQDIQQNIQQNIQT

-234 MFPDNAAHDNAAYD
+234 GMHDNG
-248 TETHGLNRNDEILSM
+248 THGLNRNDEILSM
-263 YESGMDSRQIAKK
+263 YESGMDSRQIAKE

>member
-21 IMGDSQKK
+21 IMGDSKK
-29 STDDKNYDAN
+29 KNTDDKDYDAN

-53 DIIDEEMQ
+53 DIIDEEML
-61 NASEKTEVSLYKI
+61 NASEKTEVSLDKI

-115 STVKDVNVAKKQVE
+115 STVKDVNVTKKQVE
-129 KIQAEVTSAAANSEE
+129 KIQAEVTSAAANPEE
-144 DNAYADRPGDKPQQ
+144 DNAYADKSGDKSQRRS
-158 KQEPEFRSMTPEI
+158 EHEFRSMTPEI

-177 PVTSEH
+177 PVTSEY
-183 DASQENDP
+183 DDSQENDS
-191 YGIVGSDIDDGMD
+191 YGTGGADINDGMD

-209 ELMAVSQMI
+209 ELMAVSQML
-218 GQDVQQNIHA
+218 GQDMQQNIQT

-234 MFPDNAAHDNAAYD
+234 GMHDNG
-248 TETHGLNRNDEILSM
+248 THGLNRNDEILSM
-263 YESGMDSRQIAKK
+263 YESGMDGRQIAKE

>member
-21 IMGDSQKK
+21 IMGDSKEK
-29 STDDKNYDAN
+29 NTDDKDYDAN

-53 DIIDEEMQ
+53 DIIDEEML
-61 NASEKTEVSLYKI
+61 NASEKTEVSLDKI

-115 STVKDVNVAKKQVE
+115 STVKDVNVTKKQVE
-129 KIQAEVTSAAANSEE
+129 KIQAEVTSAAANPEE
-144 DNAYADRPGDKPQQ
+144 DNAYADKSGDKSQRRS
-158 KQEPEFRSMTPEI
+158 EHEFRSMTPEI

-177 PVTSEH
+177 PVTSEY
-183 DASQENDP
+183 DDSQENDL
-191 YGIVGSDIDDGMD
+191 YGTGGADINDGMD

-209 ELMAVSQMI
+209 ELMAVSQML
-218 GQDVQQNIHA
+218 GQDMQQNIQQNIQT

-234 MFPDNAAHDNAAYD
+234 GMHDNG
-248 TETHGLNRNDEILSM
+248 THGLNRNDEILSM
-263 YESGMDSRQIAKK
+263 YESGMDSRQIAKE